1 MKVYSGTRVFDPD
14 STGRG
19 EASVVVQD
27 VVAGGLSERRPLT
40 HVAHHSPDG
49 FEWGY
54 AGSGPADLA
63 LAILADYLEEPPGF
77 VLAALRSMWTPRSK
91 AAALHQSFKE
101 GFVAT
106 EHRDEWQLPGD
117 EIEAWVQSPDIQA
130 RLAEL
135 AQEEEELAE
144 TRRLEKEAERV
155 GSDAA
160 GPEGTASSTKEE
172 QS

>member
-1 MKVYSGTRVFDPD
+1 MKVYSGTRVFDPE
-14 STGRG
+14 SVTHG
-19 EASVVVQD
+19 ETSVVVQNVGD
-27 VVAGGLSERRPLT
+27 GPAERRPLT
-40 HVAHHSPDG
+40 HISYHLPDG

-63 LAILADYLEEPPGF
+63 LAILADYFNEPPEL

-106 EHRDEWQLPGD
+106 EHRHEWQLPGD
-117 EIEAWVQSPDIQA
+117 EIEVWLQAPDIQA
-130 RLAEL
+130 QLAEL

-144 TRRLEKEAERV
+144 IRRLEEEAKRADA
-155 GSDAA
+155 DAA
-160 GPEGTASSTKEE
+160 D
-172 QS
+172 

>member
-14 STGRG
+14 STTRG
-19 EASVVVQD
+19 AASVVVAN
-27 VVAGGLSERRPLT
+27 VADDGPSDCRPLT
-40 HVAHHSPDG
+40 HVPYHSPDG

-63 LAILADYLEEPPGF
+63 LAILADYFEEPPEF
-77 VLAALRSMWTPRSK
+77 VLAALHSMWTPRSK

-106 EHRDEWQLPGD
+106 EHQDEWQLPGD
-117 EIEAWVQSPDIQA
+117 EIEAWLQTPEIQT

-135 AQEEEELAE
+135 AREDEELAE
-144 TRRLEKEAERV
+144 IRRLEGEAERA
-155 GSDAA
+155 DAGA
-160 GPEGTASSTKEE
+160 AD
-172 QS
+172 